1 MKAIETFDL
10 TKVYDGKIAVDSL
23 NLSIDQGELFALL
36 GINGAGKTTTI
47 KMLSCLITP
56 TKGDA
61 RILGDSV
68 VSNSQ
73 SVKKKISLSPQ
84 EDSVAPNLTVKE
96 NLELIARIYG
106 FEKREARIKTEKMI
120 DLFNLEEVATSKSK
134 TLSGGMKRRL
144 SIAMALI
151 PDPQVLF
158 LDEPTLG
165 VDVIARRELWNIIKK
180 LKGRI
185 TMILT
190 IHYMEEAESLADK
203 IGIIVKGKL
212 KAEGTAAQLMQ
223 LAGAQKFE
231 DAFVKL
237 ATEEGAA

>member
-1 MKAIETFDL
+1 MRVFT
-10 TKVYDGKIAVDSL
+10 
-23 NLSIDQGELFALL
+23 
-36 GINGAGKTTTI
+36 
-47 KMLSCLITP
+47 
-56 TKGDA
+56 
-61 RILGDSV
+61 
-68 VSNSQ
+68 VS
-73 SVKKKISLSPQ
+73 KKK
-84 EDSVAPNLTVKE
+84 
-96 NLELIARIYG
+96 
-106 FEKREARIKTEKMI
+106 EARIKTEKMI

-180 LKGRI
+180 LKRRI

-190 IHYMEEAESLADK
+190 THYMEEAESLADK

-231 DAFVKL
+231 DGFVKL
-237 ATEEGAA
+237 ATEEGAV

>member
-1 MKAIETFDL
+1 M
-10 TKVYDGKIAVDSL
+10 
-23 NLSIDQGELFALL
+23 
-36 GINGAGKTTTI
+36 
-47 KMLSCLITP
+47 
-56 TKGDA
+56 
-61 RILGDSV
+61 
-68 VSNSQ
+68 
-73 SVKKKISLSPQ
+73 
-84 EDSVAPNLTVKE
+84 
-96 NLELIARIYG
+96 IARIYG
-106 FEKREARIKTEKMI
+106 FEKKEARIKTEKMI

-190 IHYMEEAESLADK
+190 THYMEEAESLADK

>member
-1 MKAIETFDL
+1 
-10 TKVYDGKIAVDSL
+10 
-23 NLSIDQGELFALL
+23 
-36 GINGAGKTTTI
+36 
-47 KMLSCLITP
+47 
-56 TKGDA
+56 
-61 RILGDSV
+61 
-68 VSNSQ
+68 
-73 SVKKKISLSPQ
+73 
-84 EDSVAPNLTVKE
+84 
-96 NLELIARIYG
+96 
-106 FEKREARIKTEKMI
+106 MI

-180 LKGRI
+180 LKRRI

-190 IHYMEEAESLADK
+190 THYMEEAESLADK

-231 DAFVKL
+231 DGFVKL
-237 ATEEGAA
+237 ATEEGAV

>member
-1 MKAIETFDL
+1 
-10 TKVYDGKIAVDSL
+10 
-23 NLSIDQGELFALL
+23 
-36 GINGAGKTTTI
+36 
-47 KMLSCLITP
+47 
-56 TKGDA
+56 
-61 RILGDSV
+61 
-68 VSNSQ
+68 
-73 SVKKKISLSPQ
+73 
-84 EDSVAPNLTVKE
+84 
-96 NLELIARIYG
+96 
-106 FEKREARIKTEKMI
+106 MI

-180 LKGRI
+180 LKRRI

-190 IHYMEEAESLADK
+190 THYMEEAESLADK

-231 DAFVKL
+231 DGFVKL